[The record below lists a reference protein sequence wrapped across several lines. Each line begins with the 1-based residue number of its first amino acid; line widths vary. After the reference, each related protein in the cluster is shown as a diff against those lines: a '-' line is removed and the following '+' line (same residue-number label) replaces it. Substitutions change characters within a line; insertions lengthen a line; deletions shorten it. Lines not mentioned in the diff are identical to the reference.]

1 MTTLSETGGSWRAG
15 GRWEGGTLAGGVVD
29 LRRSDPVVDVREAPT
44 HMDAGVRVSVI
55 VPTLNEADN
64 VTQVLPAIPLWVDEV
79 LLVDGGSG
87 QRPSA
92 RAGGGEGPPEPGEAP
107 GEAHRGRAV
116 ASRAPEVLGDALGPA
131 PAAMQVVVDD
141 LADGGKEQ
149 KAVEPLPRRR
159 SLARQRD
166 EPREPEE
173 QILEQQGFGRRC
185 IHEVDLAHRE
195 PSAGCRPDQGLRR
208 TSRPFGDPPRG
219 RVVPSG
225 AWVGVG
231 VHGSCGWETVRRRR
245 TRARSSGRSSCIR
258 TTRRGVEAGPTTA

>member
-1 MTTLSETGGSWRAG
+1 MSTLIDRAEPDTEPEAE
-15 GRWEGGTLAGGVVD
+15 RDAE
-29 LRRSDPVVDVREAPT
+29 PVAVPRPIA
-44 HMDAGVRVSVI
+44 S
-55 VPTLNEADN
+55 PTLD
-64 VTQVLPAIPLWVDEV
+64 I
-79 LLVDGGSG
+79 
-87 QRPSA
+87 
-92 RAGGGEGPPEPGEAP
+92 
-107 GEAHRGRAV
+107 
-116 ASRAPEVLGDALGPA
+116 
-131 PAAMQVVVDD
+131 VVPVYD
-141 LADGGKEQ
+141 
-149 KAVEPLPRRR
+149 
-159 SLARQRD
+159 
-166 EPREPEE
+166 EE